1 MLETCRLT
9 IETVPT
15 PVAAD
20 QDAKASAAP
29 RRRRKR
35 DRIGLI
41 AAVATVVSVVGFVL
55 AAAVG
60 ALFISGVV
68 PLAGLQHHVASDLQ
82 RRLGADWSVT
92 AAKAAIVRSEGQAL
106 LQIRNAE
113 FVHASGLRLR
123 TPDTDIRYDPWSL
136 LGGSLRIRSIDL
148 HGVNLRLKVDSTGA
162 LTLDTGD
169 TPLPL
174 NAADPAT
181 MLSPVEQAAVT
192 LGALLDND
200 SVLPGLDS
208 VALTGSTLTL
218 VAPDGTERIGLQ
230 NVAIHLDREP
240 DGRTLRLRGAAPSG
254 AKDIVV
260 SSVADGQGGRRLD
273 VMIHAFQI
281 DSAERLYAGP
291 GSAILTGFP
300 LSGRIS
306 LVPAAGQPARI
317 EGTIRVGAGTIA
329 SPDGGKD
336 TIGLEE
342 LTADFKGDAALQHIE
357 ITQLKA
363 RRGETRLA
371 MSGLFERDRNDLWQI
386 RGEASGQIAGEGK
399 DPVQPLTRATIAL
412 EGSALNVAVLTA
424 LDLQGPGL
432 SVQGNGR
439 VERTSDGPTLVSRL
453 TAKDSQVRGL
463 MAVWPTPISPI
474 VRQLLVERLEAGTVD
489 SLTLVTDMTADA
501 VRATRAG
508 DPTPDESLRVDVSG
522 RGVRFVVG
530 EGIPK
535 LHDLVITGVGTG
547 RTLALTASA
556 ARVNLPKGRSLQLS
570 EGSFA
575 IADTWAARPIGRAA
589 FRTVGGVDA
598 LAALMA
604 EPALRES
611 APAQIDPETVKGRID
626 LRTSLSLP
634 LVDNIVASDVIIQSS
649 GAISGLS
656 STALIGDETLE
667 NGNLAATYERGSLSL
682 KGDARIDGA
691 AAQID
696 LRQDGR
702 GVGEAV
708 VTLTV
713 DQAMRQRRGLGLNG
727 TVTGPLALRVVKP
740 LGRKP
745 DAPPRLEFDLARAV
759 IDGALPGWSKPAGR
773 PGKLTFSLVE
783 TNKDGIELVD
793 LTLDANPVL
802 VRGKASLDDS
812 GALTRASFTQVK
824 LSPGDDMRVEVRR
837 EGQISKVTVRGQ
849 VADARPFLKPP
860 ASSSAPRRPGDAL
873 TDIDLDLAIPI
884 LMGFNNEVIGNAVL
898 KLGLR
903 NKELRQLD
911 FAGRIGRAP
920 VTVQQSREGAARL
933 VRLRSDDGGALL
945 RYLDIYR
952 RAYGGEL
959 SVDARP
965 ADDSMSGDVTFRNF
979 RVQGEPA
986 LRRVI
991 GEQFSQQARGV
1002 QGDSPSR
1009 EVGND
1014 VPFARLKGSFI
1025 RTPSRIEIKDGVI
1038 WGNEIGISG
1047 QGSID
1052 YTRDRADIA
1061 GTFVPGFAL
1070 NNAFSQVP
1078 LLGPLLGGGQYEGL
1092 FAVNFRVAGPAS
1104 APTMTINPL
1113 SAIAPGIL
1121 RRFVD
1126 PFGGV
1131 PLGAGNT
1138 PLRAP

>member
-1 MLETCRLT
+1 LT
-9 IETVPT
+9 SEAGPT
-15 PVAAD
+15 GAA
-20 QDAKASAAP
+20 SEHAANSP
-29 RRRRKR
+29 PATQRRRKR
-35 DRIGLI
+35 DRVGLV
-41 AAVATVVSVVGFVL
+41 AGVATVVCVVGIVL

-60 ALFISGVV
+60 ALFLSGVV
-68 PLAGLQHHVASDLQ
+68 PLAGLQHHVAADLQ
-82 RRLGADWSVT
+82 RRLGPDWRVT
-92 AAKAAIVRSEGQAL
+92 AAKAAIVRTEGQAV

-113 FVHASGLRLR
+113 FAHASGLRLR

-136 LGGSLRIRSIDL
+136 LSGSLRITSIDL
-148 HGVNLRLKVDSTGA
+148 HGVNLRLKVDGAGA

-169 TPLPL
+169 GQVPLQ
-174 NAADPAT
+174 ADEAVSA
-181 MLSPVEQAAVT
+181 LGPVEQAASA

-208 VALTGSTLTL
+208 VALTGSKLTL

-230 NVAIHLDREP
+230 NVSLHLDRVP
-240 DGRTLRLRGAAPSG
+240 DGRTLRLRGAAASG

-260 SSVADGQGGRRLD
+260 SRRPDGQGGKRLD
-273 VMIHAFQI
+273 IAINAFQI
-281 DSAERLYAGP
+281 DSVERLVAGP
-291 GSAILTGFP
+291 ASAVLTGFP

-306 LVPAAGQPARI
+306 LVPVAGQPARL
-317 EGTIRVGAGTIA
+317 EGSIRIGAGTIA
-329 SPDGGKD
+329 SPDGGKE
-336 TIGLEE
+336 TVGFAEA
-342 LTADFKGDAALQHIE
+342 TAAFAGDAALQRVE
-357 ITQLKA
+357 ITPMQV
-363 RRGETRLA
+363 RNGQTELA
-371 MSGLFERDRNDLWQI
+371 MSGVFERDRNDLWQF
-386 RGEASGQIAGEGK
+386 RGEASGTIAGEGK

-412 EGSALNVAVLTA
+412 EGSGLNVAVLTA

-432 SVQGNGR
+432 VVQGSGR
-439 VERTSDGPTLVSRL
+439 LERTAEGPTLVSRL
-453 TAKDSQVRGL
+453 TVTDSQARGL
-463 MAVWPTPISPI
+463 MAAWPAPISPI
-474 VRQLLVERLEAGTVD
+474 IRNLLVERIEAGTID
-489 SLTLVTDMTADA
+489 ALTLVTDMSADA
-501 VRATRAG
+501 VRAARAG
-508 DPTPDESLRVDVSG
+508 DPTPDESLRVEVKG

-530 EGIPK
+530 DGIPK
-535 LHDLVITGVGTG
+535 LHDMAISGVGTG
-547 RTLALTASA
+547 RTLALTASS

-570 EGSFA
+570 DGSFG
-575 IADTWAARPIGRAA
+575 IADTWATRPIGRAA

-604 EPALRES
+604 QPALRES
-611 APAQIDPETVKGRID
+611 APAQIDPDTVKGRVD

-634 LVDNIVASDVIIQSS
+634 LVDKIAASDVIIQSTGS
-649 GAISGLS
+649 ISGLA
-656 STALIGDETLE
+656 STALIGDEALD

-682 KGDARIDGA
+682 KGEARIDGA
-691 AAQID
+691 PAQID

-713 DQAMRQRRGLGLNG
+713 DQAMRQRRGLGFNG
-727 TVTGPLALRVVKP
+727 TVNGPVALRVVKP

-745 DAPPRLEFDLARAV
+745 DAPPRLEVDLSRTV

-773 PGKLTFSLVE
+773 PGKLTFALVE
-783 TNKDGIELVD
+783 NDKDETELVD
-793 LTLDANPVL
+793 LILDSSPVL
-802 VRGKASLDDS
+802 LRGRALLDDS
-812 GALTRASFTQVK
+812 GALIRASFTQAR

-837 EGQISKVTVRGQ
+837 EGQTSKITVRGQ
-849 VADARPFLKPP
+849 VADARPFLKPL
-860 ASSSAPRRPGDAL
+860 SGSAGPKRPGDGPPDL
-873 TDIDLDLAIPI
+873 DLDLAIPI
-884 LMGFNNEVIGNAVL
+884 LTGFNSEVIGNAVL
-898 KLGLR
+898 KLGVR
-903 NKELRQLD
+903 AKELRQIE
-911 FAGRIGRAP
+911 FSGRIGRAP
-920 VTVQQSREGAARL
+920 VTVQQAREGAGRM

-952 RAYGGEL
+952 RAYGGEF
-959 SVDARP
+959 SIDARP
-965 ADDSMSGDVTFRNF
+965 TEDGMSGDVTFRNF

-991 GEQFSQQARGV
+991 AEQFSQPGREGQGGGRAR
-1002 QGDSPSR
+1002 
-1009 EVGND
+1009 EAGND
-1014 VPFARLKGSFI
+1014 VPFARLKGSFV
-1025 RTPSRIEIKDGVI
+1025 RTPSRIEIRDGVI

-1052 YTRDRADIA
+1052 YARDRADIA

-1131 PLGAGNT
+1131 PLGAGNA
-1138 PLRAP
+1138 PARAP